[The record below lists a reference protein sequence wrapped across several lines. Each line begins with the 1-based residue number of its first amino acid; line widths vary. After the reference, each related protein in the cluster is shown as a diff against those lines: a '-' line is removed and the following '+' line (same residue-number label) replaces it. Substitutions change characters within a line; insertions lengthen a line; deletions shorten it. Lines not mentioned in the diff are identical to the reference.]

1 MAQSARCNRLYPIH
15 TIKDFP
21 CCSPSQLELEEWF
34 LDSFETRV
42 ASTKCKRLRFEGLD
56 ITGQDLLSCR
66 ILSGYLDTELSRN

>member
-1 MAQSARCNRLYPIH
+1 MAQSARYNRLYSIH
-15 TIKDFP
+15 TSKDFP
-21 CCSPSQLELEEWF
+21 CCSPSQQELEEWF

-42 ASTKCKRLRFEGLD
+42 AFTKCERLWFEGLD